1 MSNEALKRCI
11 GPYTEMVARVLRLSR
26 NLVYRWQEP
35 RGGTFSGKR
44 NPIDVIHK
52 IIDTAI
58 QAGRPRADALA
69 PVHFLAR
76 KFDHVLIEVPGGG
89 SLGEQTG
96 SVLRAAQAMGDWLT
110 VHSRALEGGSIE
122 PQELELIRN
131 KGYEAICQMMACI
144 RRAGRCVKE

>member
-1 MSNEALKRCI
+1 MSHEALKKCI
-11 GPYTEMVARVLRLSR
+11 GPYTEMVARGIRLSS

-44 NPIDVIHK
+44 NPLDVIHK
-52 IIDTAI
+52 IINTAI

-76 KFDHVLIEVPGGG
+76 EFDHVLIEVPGGG
-89 SLGEQTG
+89 SQGEQTG

-110 VHSRALEGGSIE
+110 VHCRALEGGSIE
-122 PQELELIRN
+122 PQELERIRN
-131 KGYEAICQMMACI
+131 KGYEAVCQMMTCLRQAEE
-144 RRAGRCVKE
+144 CVKK